1 MRNDYG
7 TRPYKPRF
15 VKNASKKNKVAA
27 KKNKNKKSQKTMF
40 KKLKSFICK
49 LFHIKACKCD
59 DVVTEV
65 EPLILKPTHCIR
77 HSRFRA
83 SCLECKGAIA

>member
-59 DVVTEV
+59 DEV
-65 EPLILKPTHCIR
+65 FLTGVPTPKPTHCIR

>member
-1 MRNDYG
+1 
-7 TRPYKPRF
+7 
-15 VKNASKKNKVAA
+15 
-27 KKNKNKKSQKTMF
+27 MF

-65 EPLILKPTHCIR
+65 APLILKPTHCIR
-77 HSRFRA
+77 HSRFRD

>member
-1 MRNDYG
+1 
-7 TRPYKPRF
+7 
-15 VKNASKKNKVAA
+15 
-27 KKNKNKKSQKTMF
+27 MF

-59 DVVTEV
+59 DEVVEKIPEIFLTGV
-65 EPLILKPTHCIR
+65 PTPKPTHCIR

-83 SCLECKGAIA
+83 SCLECKVAIA